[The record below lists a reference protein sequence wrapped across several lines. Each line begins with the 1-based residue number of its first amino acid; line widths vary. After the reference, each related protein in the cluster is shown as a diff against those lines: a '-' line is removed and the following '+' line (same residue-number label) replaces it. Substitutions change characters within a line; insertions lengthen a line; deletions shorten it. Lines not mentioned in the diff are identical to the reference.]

1 MNYLSEAFKKLDF
14 LTEEDFSL
22 YNTTSM
28 DDMEKL
34 LEDPVVPTENVIDP
48 EAETE
53 DELQDTYIGKV
64 ILHCPVCNSMIY
76 KNLEDIVKDDVEE
89 LVNVGEECP
98 YCYTSEGFKVIGI
111 VSPFEEENEEEDTSE
126 DVDETEVEN
135 SVNEDFNS
143 FDFGKDK
150 FGDAISWQDVEGT
163 LISDAPELPWK
174 YDVGGYGYF
183 DKKHALRA
191 AQGDTSKVK
200 LVEKSVNEDFEHVE
214 VTTDGQKVTLGAD
227 DDGKVTIET
236 EVVETPEEGE
246 EVLAP
251 VPTEVADTIE
261 ETEESP
267 WPEDEVDYDVEDFDE
282 DSFDELGESYL
293 KSVYENVS
301 SYKTTDVSSQGN
313 TLVVE
318 GLIKFNSGKMKPTK
332 FVFEAKTATK
342 NNKLRF
348 IGENKNITRGRKAF
362 TLTGTLNENK
372 SFITERFNYNY
383 MTKNES
389 GKSTR
394 IYGTLKT
401 RSLTEAKE
409 VNLSEKGNSINKLLL
424 DNKDVIDSAASKD
437 ELVKA
442 CENILADKGG
452 AKAQQFL
459 QVLKAKKNHYAAL
472 KYVYDFILA
481 GEGQRS
487 PDSKRKTGANS
498 K

>member
-22 YNTTSM
+22 YNNDSI
-28 DDMEKL
+28 DDMGQL
-34 LEDPVVPTENVIDP
+34 LAGPGTPTQDVIDP

-64 ILHCPVCNSMIY
+64 ILHCPVCNSMVY
-76 KNLEDIVKDDVEE
+76 KKLEDIVKDDVEE

-111 VSPFEEENEEEDTSE
+111 VSPFEEGKDEEDEQEDEKEDSSEEEKVPE
-126 DVDETEVEN
+126 EHVDEKLTEE
-135 SVNEDFNS
+135 
-143 FDFGKDK
+143 
-150 FGDAISWQDVEGT
+150 
-163 LISDAPELPWK
+163 
-174 YDVGGYGYF
+174 
-183 DKKHALRA
+183 
-191 AQGDTSKVK
+191 
-200 LVEKSVNEDFEHVE
+200 FETVE
-214 VTTDGQKVTLGAD
+214 VATEDQKVTLDAD
-227 DDGKVTIET
+227 DDGKLTIEAEPVKDT
-236 EVVETPEEGE
+236 VEEA

-251 VPTEVADTIE
+251 VPTDVADTIE

-267 WPEDEVDYDVEDFDE
+267 WPEDEVDYDVEDFDS
-282 DSFDELGESYL
+282 DSFDELGEAYL
-293 KSVYENVS
+293 KAVYENVN

-394 IYGTLKT
+394 IYGTLKST
-401 RSLTEAKE
+401 SLTEAQE

-424 DNKDVIDSAASKD
+424 DNKEAIDGAASKE

-442 CENILADKGG
+442 CQDILADKGG

-472 KYVYDFILA
+472 KYVYEFILA

>member
-22 YNTTSM
+22 YNNDSIDNM
-28 DDMEKL
+28 GQL
-34 LEDPVVPTENVIDP
+34 LADPGTPAQDVIDP

-64 ILHCPVCNSMIY
+64 ILHCPVCNSMVY
-76 KNLEDIVKDDVEE
+76 KKLEDIVKDDIEE

-111 VSPFEEENEEEDTSE
+111 VSPFEEGKDEEDEQEDEKEDSSEEEKVPE
-126 DVDETEVEN
+126 EHVDEELTEE
-135 SVNEDFNS
+135 
-143 FDFGKDK
+143 
-150 FGDAISWQDVEGT
+150 
-163 LISDAPELPWK
+163 
-174 YDVGGYGYF
+174 
-183 DKKHALRA
+183 
-191 AQGDTSKVK
+191 
-200 LVEKSVNEDFEHVE
+200 FETVE
-214 VTTDGQKVTLGAD
+214 VATEDQKVTLDAD
-227 DDGKVTIET
+227 DDGKLTIEAEPVKDT
-236 EVVETPEEGE
+236 EEEA

-267 WPEDEVDYDVEDFDE
+267 WLEDEVDYDVEDFDS
-282 DSFDELGESYL
+282 DSFDELGEAYL
-293 KSVYENVS
+293 KAVYENVS

-362 TLTGTLNENK
+362 TITGTLNENK

-401 RSLTEAKE
+401 NSLTEAQE

-424 DNKDVIDSAASKD
+424 DNKEALDGAASKE

-442 CENILADKGG
+442 CQDILADKGG

-487 PDSKRKTGANS
+487 PDSKTKTGANS

>member
-22 YNTTSM
+22 YNTDSI
-28 DDMEKL
+28 DDMGQL
-34 LEDPVVPTENVIDP
+34 LADPGTPAQDVIDP

-64 ILHCPVCNSMIY
+64 ILHCPVCNSMVY

-111 VSPFEEENEEEDTSE
+111 VSPFEGTEEKEEDDSE
-126 DVDETEVEN
+126 TTEETEAEK
-135 SVNEDFNS
+135 SVNEDFKS
-143 FDFGKDK
+143 FDFGKDR
-150 FGDAISWQDVEGT
+150 FGDDISWQDVEGT
-163 LISDAPELPWK
+163 LISDAPAFPWK
-174 YDVGGYGYF
+174 YEVDGFGYF

-191 AQGDTSKVK
+191 AQGDSSKVK
-200 LVEKSVNEDFEHVE
+200 PVEKSVNEEFEKVE
-214 VTTDGQKVTLGAD
+214 VATEDQKVTLDAD
-227 DDGKVTIET
+227 DDGKLTIEAEPVKDT
-236 EVVETPEEGE
+236 EEEA

-267 WPEDEVDYDVEDFDE
+267 WPEDEVDYDVEDFDS
-282 DSFDELGESYL
+282 DSFDELGEAYL

-383 MTKNES
+383 MTKNEA

-401 RSLTEAKE
+401 NSLTEAQE

-424 DNKDVIDSAASKD
+424 DNKEAIDGAASKE

-442 CENILADKGG
+442 CQDILADKGG

-459 QVLKAKKNHYAAL
+459 QVLKAKKIITQL
-472 KYVYDFILA
+472 
-481 GEGQRS
+481 
-487 PDSKRKTGANS
+487 
-498 K
+498 

>member
-22 YNTTSM
+22 YNTDSI
-28 DDMEKL
+28 DDMGQL
-34 LEDPVVPTENVIDP
+34 LADPGTPAQDVIDP

-64 ILHCPVCNSMIY
+64 ILHCPVCNSMVY
-76 KNLEDIVKDDVEE
+76 KKLEDIVKDDVEE

-111 VSPFEEENEEEDTSE
+111 VSPFEGTEDKEDEQEDEKEDSSEEE
-126 DVDETEVEN
+126 
-135 SVNEDFNS
+135 
-143 FDFGKDK
+143 
-150 FGDAISWQDVEGT
+150 A
-163 LISDAPELPWK
+163 
-174 YDVGGYGYF
+174 
-183 DKKHALRA
+183 
-191 AQGDTSKVK
+191 
-200 LVEKSVNEDFEHVE
+200 
-214 VTTDGQKVTLGAD
+214 
-227 DDGKVTIET
+227 
-236 EVVETPEEGE
+236 

-251 VPTEVADTIE
+251 VPEEVADDIDDTAE
-261 ETEESP
+261 DSHP
-267 WPEDEVDYDVEDFDE
+267 ADDEVDYDVEDFDS
-282 DSFDELGESYL
+282 DSFDELGEAYL
-293 KSVYENVS
+293 KAVYENVS

-332 FVFEAKTATK
+332 FVFETKTATK

-383 MTKNES
+383 MTKNEA

-401 RSLTEAKE
+401 NSLTEAQE

-424 DNKDVIDSAASKD
+424 DNKETIDGAASKE
-437 ELVKA
+437 ELIKA
-442 CENILADKGG
+442 CQDILADKGG

>member
-22 YNTTSM
+22 YNTDSI
-28 DDMEKL
+28 DDMGQL
-34 LEDPVVPTENVIDP
+34 LADPGTPAQDVIDP

-64 ILHCPVCNSMIY
+64 ILHCPVCNSMVY
-76 KNLEDIVKDDVEE
+76 KKLEDIVKDDVEE

-111 VSPFEEENEEEDTSE
+111 VSPFEEGKDEEDEKEDEKEDSSEEEKVPE
-126 DVDETEVEN
+126 EHVDEELTEE
-135 SVNEDFNS
+135 
-143 FDFGKDK
+143 
-150 FGDAISWQDVEGT
+150 
-163 LISDAPELPWK
+163 
-174 YDVGGYGYF
+174 
-183 DKKHALRA
+183 
-191 AQGDTSKVK
+191 
-200 LVEKSVNEDFEHVE
+200 FETVE
-214 VTTDGQKVTLGAD
+214 VATEDQKVTLDAD
-227 DDGKVTIET
+227 DDGKLTIEAEPVKDT
-236 EVVETPEEGE
+236 EEA

-251 VPTEVADTIE
+251 VPEEVADTIE

-267 WPEDEVDYDVEDFDE
+267 WPEDEVDYDVEDFDS
-282 DSFDELGESYL
+282 DSFDELGEAYL
-293 KSVYENVS
+293 KAVYENVS

-394 IYGTLKT
+394 IYGTLKST
-401 RSLTEAKE
+401 SLTEAQE

-424 DNKDVIDSAASKD
+424 DNKEAIDGAASKE

-442 CENILADKGG
+442 CQDILADKGG

>member
-22 YNTTSM
+22 YNTDSI
-28 DDMEKL
+28 DDMGQL
-34 LEDPVVPTENVIDP
+34 LADPGTPAQDVIDP

-64 ILHCPVCNSMIY
+64 ILHCPVCNSMVY
-76 KNLEDIVKDDVEE
+76 KKLEDIVKDDVEE

-111 VSPFEEENEEEDTSE
+111 VSPFEEGKDEEDEKEDEKEDSSEEEKVPE
-126 DVDETEVEN
+126 EHVDEELTEE
-135 SVNEDFNS
+135 
-143 FDFGKDK
+143 
-150 FGDAISWQDVEGT
+150 
-163 LISDAPELPWK
+163 
-174 YDVGGYGYF
+174 
-183 DKKHALRA
+183 
-191 AQGDTSKVK
+191 
-200 LVEKSVNEDFEHVE
+200 FETVE
-214 VTTDGQKVTLGAD
+214 VATEDQKVTLDAD
-227 DDGKVTIET
+227 DDGKLTIEAEPVKDT
-236 EVVETPEEGE
+236 EEA

-267 WPEDEVDYDVEDFDE
+267 WPEDEVDYDVEDFDS
-282 DSFDELGESYL
+282 DSFDELGEAYL
-293 KSVYENVS
+293 KAVYENVS

-383 MTKNES
+383 MTKNEA

-394 IYGTLKT
+394 IYGTLKST
-401 RSLTEAKE
+401 SLTEAQE

-424 DNKDVIDSAASKD
+424 DNKEAIDGAASKE

-442 CENILADKGG
+442 CQDILADKGG

-481 GEGQRS
+481 GEGQQS
-487 PDSKRKTGANS
+487 LDSKRKTGANS

>member
-22 YNTTSM
+22 YNTDSI
-28 DDMEKL
+28 DDMGQL
-34 LEDPVVPTENVIDP
+34 LADPGTPSQDVIDP

-64 ILHCPVCNSMIY
+64 ILHCPVCNSMVY
-76 KNLEDIVKDDVEE
+76 KKLEDIVKDDVEE

-111 VSPFEEENEEEDTSE
+111 VSPFEEGKDEEDEQEGEKEDSSEEEKESE
-126 DVDETEVEN
+126 EHIDEELTEE
-135 SVNEDFNS
+135 
-143 FDFGKDK
+143 
-150 FGDAISWQDVEGT
+150 
-163 LISDAPELPWK
+163 
-174 YDVGGYGYF
+174 
-183 DKKHALRA
+183 
-191 AQGDTSKVK
+191 
-200 LVEKSVNEDFEHVE
+200 FETVE
-214 VTTDGQKVTLGAD
+214 VATEDQKVTLDAD
-227 DDGKVTIET
+227 DDGKLTIEAEPVKDT
-236 EVVETPEEGE
+236 EEA

-261 ETEESP
+261 ETEGGEAP
-267 WPEDEVDYDVEDFDE
+267 ADDEVDYDVEDFDS
-282 DSFDELGESYL
+282 DSFDELGEAYL
-293 KSVYENVS
+293 KAVYENVS

-394 IYGTLKT
+394 IYGTLKST
-401 RSLTEAKE
+401 SLTEAQE

-424 DNKDVIDSAASKD
+424 DNKEAIDGAASKE

-442 CENILADKGG
+442 CQDILADKGG

>member
-22 YNTTSM
+22 YNTDSI
-28 DDMEKL
+28 DDMGQL
-34 LEDPVVPTENVIDP
+34 LADPGTPSQDVIDP

-64 ILHCPVCNSMIY
+64 ILHCPVCNSMVY

-111 VSPFEEENEEEDTSE
+111 VSPFEEGKDEEDNSE
-126 DVDETEVEN
+126 TTDETE
-135 SVNEDFNS
+135 
-143 FDFGKDK
+143 
-150 FGDAISWQDVEGT
+150 A
-163 LISDAPELPWK
+163 
-174 YDVGGYGYF
+174 
-183 DKKHALRA
+183 
-191 AQGDTSKVK
+191 
-200 LVEKSVNEDFEHVE
+200 EKSVNEEFEKVE
-214 VTTDGQKVTLGAD
+214 VATEDQKVTLDAD
-227 DDGKVTIET
+227 DDGKLTIEAEPVKDT
-236 EVVETPEEGE
+236 EEEA

-267 WPEDEVDYDVEDFDE
+267 WPEDEVDYDVEDFDS
-282 DSFDELGESYL
+282 DSFDELGEAYL
-293 KSVYENVS
+293 KAVYENVS

-383 MTKNES
+383 MTKNEA

-401 RSLTEAKE
+401 NSLTEAQE

-424 DNKDVIDSAASKD
+424 DNKEAIDGAASKE
-437 ELVKA
+437 ELIKA
-442 CENILADKGG
+442 CQDILADKGG

-459 QVLKAKKNHYAAL
+459 QVLKAKENHYAAL

>member
-14 LTEEDFSL
+14 LTEDDFSL
-22 YNTTSM
+22 YNNDSIDNM
-28 DDMEKL
+28 GQL
-34 LEDPVVPTENVIDP
+34 LADPSTPAQDVIDP
-48 EAETE
+48 EAKTE

-64 ILHCPVCNSMIY
+64 ILHCPVCNSMVY
-76 KNLEDIVKDDVEE
+76 KKLEDIVKDDAEE

-111 VSPFEEENEEEDTSE
+111 VSPFEEGNDEEDNSE
-126 DVDETEVEN
+126 TTEETE
-135 SVNEDFNS
+135 
-143 FDFGKDK
+143 
-150 FGDAISWQDVEGT
+150 
-163 LISDAPELPWK
+163 
-174 YDVGGYGYF
+174 
-183 DKKHALRA
+183 
-191 AQGDTSKVK
+191 
-200 LVEKSVNEDFEHVE
+200 VEKSVNEEFEKVE
-214 VTTDGQKVTLGAD
+214 VATEDQKVTLDAD
-227 DDGKVTIET
+227 DDGKLTIEAEPVKDT
-236 EVVETPEEGE
+236 EEEA

-267 WPEDEVDYDVEDFDE
+267 WPKDEVDYDVEDFDS
-282 DSFDELGESYL
+282 DSFDELGEAYL
-293 KSVYENVS
+293 KAVYENVS
-301 SYKTTDVSSQGN
+301 SYKTTDVSLQGN

-348 IGENKNITRGRKAF
+348 IGENKNITKGRKAF

-394 IYGTLKT
+394 IYGTLKRT
-401 RSLTEAKE
+401 SLTEAQE

-424 DNKDVIDSAASKD
+424 DNKEAIDSAASKE

-442 CENILADKGG
+442 CQDILADTGG

-498 K
+498 KRR

>member
-22 YNTTSM
+22 YNNDSIDNM
-28 DDMEKL
+28 GQL
-34 LEDPVVPTENVIDP
+34 LADPGTPAQDVIDP
-48 EAETE
+48 EAETG

-64 ILHCPVCNSMIY
+64 ILHCPVCNSMVY
-76 KNLEDIVKDDVEE
+76 KNLEDIIKDDAEE

-98 YCYTSEGFKVIGI
+98 YCYTSDGFKVIGI
-111 VSPFEEENEEEDTSE
+111 VSPFEEGKDEEDNSE
-126 DVDETEVEN
+126 TTEETE
-135 SVNEDFNS
+135 
-143 FDFGKDK
+143 
-150 FGDAISWQDVEGT
+150 
-163 LISDAPELPWK
+163 
-174 YDVGGYGYF
+174 
-183 DKKHALRA
+183 
-191 AQGDTSKVK
+191 
-200 LVEKSVNEDFEHVE
+200 VEKSVNEDFEKVE
-214 VTTDGQKVTLGAD
+214 VATEDQKVTLDAD
-227 DDGKVTIET
+227 DDGKLTIEAEPVKDT
-236 EVVETPEEGE
+236 EEEA

-267 WPEDEVDYDVEDFDE
+267 WPEDEVDHDVEDFDS
-282 DSFDELGESYL
+282 DSFDELGEAYL
-293 KSVYENVS
+293 KAVYENVS

-383 MTKNES
+383 MTKNEA

-401 RSLTEAKE
+401 NSLTEAQE
-409 VNLSEKGNSINKLLL
+409 VNLSEKGNSINKLFL
-424 DNKDVIDSAASKD
+424 DNKEAIDGAASKE

-442 CENILADKGG
+442 CQDILADKGG

>member
-22 YNTTSM
+22 YNTDSI
-28 DDMEKL
+28 DDMGQL
-34 LEDPVVPTENVIDP
+34 LADPGTPAQDVIDP

-64 ILHCPVCNSMIY
+64 ILHCPVCNSMVY
-76 KNLEDIVKDDVEE
+76 KKLEDIVKDDVEE

-111 VSPFEEENEEEDTSE
+111 VSPFEEGKDEEDEKEDEKEDSSEEEKVPE
-126 DVDETEVEN
+126 EHVDEELTEE
-135 SVNEDFNS
+135 
-143 FDFGKDK
+143 
-150 FGDAISWQDVEGT
+150 
-163 LISDAPELPWK
+163 
-174 YDVGGYGYF
+174 
-183 DKKHALRA
+183 
-191 AQGDTSKVK
+191 
-200 LVEKSVNEDFEHVE
+200 FETVE
-214 VTTDGQKVTLGAD
+214 VATEDQKVTLDAD
-227 DDGKVTIET
+227 DDGKLTIEAEPVKDT
-236 EVVETPEEGE
+236 EEA

-267 WPEDEVDYDVEDFDE
+267 WPEDEVDYDVEDFDS
-282 DSFDELGESYL
+282 DSFDELGEAYL
-293 KSVYENVS
+293 KAVYENVS

-383 MTKNES
+383 MTKNEA

-394 IYGTLKT
+394 IYGTLKST
-401 RSLTEAKE
+401 SLTEAQE

-424 DNKDVIDSAASKD
+424 DNKGAIDGAASKE

-442 CENILADKGG
+442 CQDILADKGG

>member
-22 YNTTSM
+22 YNTDFL
-28 DDMEKL
+28 DDMGQL
-34 LEDPVVPTENVIDP
+34 LADPGTPAQDVIDP

-64 ILHCPVCNSMIY
+64 ILHCPVCNSMVY
-76 KNLEDIVKDDVEE
+76 KKLEDIVKDDVEE

-111 VSPFEEENEEEDTSE
+111 VSPFEGTEDKEDEQEDEKEDSSEEEKESE
-126 DVDETEVEN
+126 EHVDEGLKEE
-135 SVNEDFNS
+135 
-143 FDFGKDK
+143 
-150 FGDAISWQDVEGT
+150 
-163 LISDAPELPWK
+163 
-174 YDVGGYGYF
+174 
-183 DKKHALRA
+183 
-191 AQGDTSKVK
+191 
-200 LVEKSVNEDFEHVE
+200 FETVE
-214 VTTDGQKVTLGAD
+214 VATEDQKVTLDAN
-227 DDGKVTIET
+227 DDGKLTIEAEPVKDT
-236 EVVETPEEGE
+236 EEEA

-267 WPEDEVDYDVEDFDE
+267 WPEDEVDYDVEDFDS
-282 DSFDELGESYL
+282 DSFDELGEAYL
-293 KSVYENVS
+293 KAVYENVS

-383 MTKNES
+383 MTKNEA

-401 RSLTEAKE
+401 NSLTEAQE

-424 DNKDVIDSAASKD
+424 DNTEAIDGAASKE

-442 CENILADKGG
+442 CQDILADKGG

-481 GEGQRS
+481 GEGQRF

>member
-22 YNTTSM
+22 YNTDSI
-28 DDMEKL
+28 DDMGQL
-34 LEDPVVPTENVIDP
+34 LADPGNPSQDVIDP

-64 ILHCPVCNSMIY
+64 ILHCPVCNSMVY
-76 KNLEDIVKDDVEE
+76 KKLEDIVKDDVEE

-111 VSPFEEENEEEDTSE
+111 VSPFEEGKDEEDEQEDEKEDSSEEEKVPE
-126 DVDETEVEN
+126 EHVDEELTEE
-135 SVNEDFNS
+135 
-143 FDFGKDK
+143 
-150 FGDAISWQDVEGT
+150 
-163 LISDAPELPWK
+163 
-174 YDVGGYGYF
+174 
-183 DKKHALRA
+183 
-191 AQGDTSKVK
+191 
-200 LVEKSVNEDFEHVE
+200 FETVE
-214 VTTDGQKVTLGAD
+214 VATEDQKVTLDAD
-227 DDGKVTIET
+227 DDGKLTIEAEPVKDT
-236 EVVETPEEGE
+236 EEEA

-267 WPEDEVDYDVEDFDE
+267 WPEDEVDYDVEDFDS
-282 DSFDELGESYL
+282 DSFDELGEAYL
-293 KSVYENVS
+293 KAVYENVS

-394 IYGTLKT
+394 IYGTLKST
-401 RSLTEAKE
+401 SLTEAQE

-424 DNKDVIDSAASKD
+424 DNKEAIDSAASKE

-442 CENILADKGG
+442 CQDILADKGG